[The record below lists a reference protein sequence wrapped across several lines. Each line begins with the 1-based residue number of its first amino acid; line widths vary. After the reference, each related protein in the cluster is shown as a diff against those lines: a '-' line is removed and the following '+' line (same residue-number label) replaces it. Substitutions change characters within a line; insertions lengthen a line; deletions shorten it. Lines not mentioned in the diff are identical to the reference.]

1 MKISIFIAL
10 ALLTGFIS
18 TSALDTQK
26 RLKKIEAQ
34 QAASLKQMDDNLDTL
49 ANLINEANFEAQQ
62 AKAMAGN
69 NNQHIRK
76 LAPVL
81 SNIDAATADNL
92 IQMQRIEKAIQ
103 ENQRTT
109 RQAAL
114 SITPPRTTPPLAP
127 SFTAKRIDIM
137 EGHEQRMRDKEQSAS
152 TSALQGIHN
161 ELMWKNA
168 KDAIK

>member
-10 ALLTGFIS
+10 ALLAGFIS

-34 QAASLKQMDDNLDTL
+34 QTAALEQINDHIGKL
-49 ANLINEANFEAQQ
+49 ASLINETNFEAQE
-62 AKAMAGN
+62 ATAMASN

-103 ENQRTT
+103 ENQRAT

-114 SITPPRTTPPLAP
+114 SITPPRTTPPVTP

-137 EGHEQRMRDKEQSAS
+137 EGHEQRMRDKEQSDA
-152 TSALQGIHN
+152 TGALQGIHN
-161 ELMWKNA
+161 ELMWKKA